1 MFLTYLLKDDV
12 HKYKARVEQVA
23 LSRSRMSG
31 ETRTRLRAIVNLYQG
46 CDCFQNRGLSK
57 NMPMRFSSE
66 DTAWNMSLGEMV
78 QYTVDEPMS
87 FHDTIAVHELNREL
101 FLYKNSRVKYMC
113 PPNRYVTVP
122 LDSD

>member
-1 MFLTYLLKDDV
+1 MFLTYLLKDEV

-31 ETRTRLRAIVNLYQG
+31 ETRTRFRAIVNLYQG
-46 CDCFQNRGLSK
+46 CDCFQVRGLSK
-57 NMPMRFSSE
+57 SMPMRFTSE

>member
-1 MFLTYLLKDDV
+1 MFLPYLLKDEV
-12 HKYKARVEQVA
+12 HKYKARVEQIV
-23 LSRSRMSG
+23 LSKSRRVG
-31 ETRTRLRAIVNLYQG
+31 EDRTRFRAIVNLYQG
-46 CDCFQNRGLSK
+46 RDCFQDRRLSK
-57 NMPMRFSSE
+57 NMPMRFTSE